1 MVPIKLVGVGY
12 KAMLEN
18 DKIVLRVGL
27 SHNVVMQLEDGI
39 KCSVPT
45 PNKIILSGIDLKQIT
60 GFAAKIR
67 RVRPPEPYSGK
78 GIYVSVVTVKR
89 KEGKTSK

>member
-1 MVPIKLVGVGY
+1 M
-12 KAMLEN
+12 
-18 DKIVLRVGL
+18 RVGL
-27 SHNVVMQLEDGI
+27 SHNVVIPLEEGI
-39 KCSVPT
+39 KCSIPT

-78 GIYVSVVTVKR
+78 GIYVSDEQIKR